1 MQKTRSSKD
10 PRKQRKFFH
19 NAPAHIRHKLMGANV
34 SSELAASKGAKTIP
48 LRKGDTVRIMR
59 GDHKGFEGKVSR
71 LDMKN
76 FRVYLEGLTR
86 EKVDG
91 TTIFL
96 PIHPSKVQIRN
107 LNLDDKWRKAIL
119 ERKVEINK
127 AAEKTAKPAVKKK
140 AEKPTVEKAVKPKP
154 EAPAPIETKEETVA
168 KEEKPEVKEE
178 VPIVKEKKAAKA
190 KAVEEK
196 PLEIVVAPEVAPKAE
211 TKPKTAKPKA
221 PRKAAAEKKKET
233 EVVEAEKTVE
243 KAAAPAKE
251 AKPRAA
257 KKPAAKKAT
266 KAPASTKAPA
276 KAPNKRK
283 TPPKTEG
290 GT

>member
-140 AEKPTVEKAVKPKP
+140 AEKPTVEKAMKPKP
-154 EAPAPIETKEETVA
+154 EAPAPIEA
-168 KEEKPEVKEE
+168 KEEKPTVKEE
-178 VPIVKEKKAAKA
+178 APIAKEKKAAKA

-196 PLEIVVAPEVAPKAE
+196 PLEIAVAPEVAPKAE

-233 EVVEAEKTVE
+233 EVVEAEKTAE
-243 KAAAPAKE
+243 KTAAPAKE

>member
-19 NAPAHIRHKLMGANV
+19 NAPPHIRHKFMGANV

-127 AAEKTAKPAVKKK
+127 AAEKTAKPTVKKK
-140 AEKPTVEKAVKPKP
+140 AEKPTVKKAMKPKP
-154 EAPAPIETKEETVA
+154 EAPAPVAKEEVVT

-178 VPIVKEKKAAKA
+178 APIIKEKKAAKTRT
-190 KAVEEK
+190 VEEK
-196 PLEIVVAPEVAPKAE
+196 SLEAAVAPEVAPKAE
-211 TKPKTAKPKA
+211 TKPKAAKPRA
-221 PRKAAAEKKKET
+221 PRKVAAEKKKET
-233 EVVEAEKTVE
+233 EAVEAEKTVE

-251 AKPRAA
+251 AKPRSA
-257 KKPAAKKAT
+257 KKPADKKAT
-266 KAPASTKAPA
+266 KAPASTKAPT
-276 KAPNKRK
+276 KRK